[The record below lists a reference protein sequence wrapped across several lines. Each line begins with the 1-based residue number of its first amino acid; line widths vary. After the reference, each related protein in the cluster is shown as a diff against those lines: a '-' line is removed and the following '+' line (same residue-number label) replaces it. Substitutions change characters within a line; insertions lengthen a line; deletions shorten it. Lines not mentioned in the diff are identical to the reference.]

1 MQEHAL
7 YTLSSLEM
15 ALEWLDHADTVFL
28 DTETT
33 GFDPHIAQLLCIQ
46 FGDETDQFV
55 IDAQTVDLAPFKPL
69 LESKL
74 LVGHN
79 LKFDLKFLFRQGIFP
94 RRIFDTF
101 VTERVLHCGL
111 PDVRA
116 GLDKVAE
123 RYLGVTLD
131 KSVRVDIARE
141 GLTPRVIRYAA
152 DDVVVLPGI
161 KEKQEEQI
169 RLKDLGGAVN
179 LENRFTPALAYI
191 EFCGFHLDAAQW
203 KVKVDED
210 LAELSQAES
219 ALNDWV
225 VRQGLTDFMDAQLDL
240 FEPVGCRINWAS
252 PKQVI
257 ELFER
262 TGISCTVVEKGGS
275 KKSIEAGVLEKQ
287 ADRFPLIALYLRYKK
302 AQKVTGTYGENFL
315 RQIHPVTGRL
325 HTSFTQIMDTGRTS
339 SGGKN
344 RETGEEFINFQ
355 NIPSDKKTR
364 SCFTAE
370 PGNTL
375 IIADYSGQ
383 EQIVLA
389 NKALDRNLLQFYDN
403 GLGDMHSFVASKMY
417 PELEGLSLEEIKS
430 KHKHKRQAAKSAGF
444 AINYGGTGATIAD
457 NLGLSKAEGDKIYN
471 AYFQAFPGLKKYFDL
486 VKKQGVRDGFI
497 FISEVTRR
505 KSYLSN
511 IAAFRVLEEQFT
523 PDFWDHYRQVKESKG
538 DDWVSLRSK
547 VSDYFL
553 FKGEIERKALNFPIQ
568 GTSAEITK
576 ISCVFIFKWILDN
589 NLFGTV
595 KFVNTVH
602 DENILECPVELQVE
616 VAAMVKEAMCE
627 AAAIF
632 CKRVPL
638 IAEPDVSVYWR
649 K

>member
-1 MQEHAL
+1 MAPLQKVVKW
-7 YTLSSLEM
+7 LE
-15 ALEWLDHADTVFL
+15 ATDEVFL

-33 GFDPHIAQLLCIQ
+33 GFDPHVAQLLCLQI
-46 FGDETDQFV
+46 GNDQDQYV
-55 IDAQTVDLAPFKPL
+55 IDAQTIELTSLKFL

-79 LKFDLKFLFRQGIFP
+79 LKFDLKFLFRQGIYP
-94 RRIFDTF
+94 RRIYDTF
-101 VTERVLHCGL
+101 IVERVLHCGL

-116 GLDKVAE
+116 GLDRVAE
-123 RYLGVTLD
+123 RYLGYQLD
-131 KSVRVDIARE
+131 KSVRVNIARE

-152 DDVVVLPGI
+152 DDVIVLPGI
-161 KEKQEEQI
+161 KEKQQEQI
-169 RLKDLGGAVN
+169 KLKDLGGAVN

-191 EFCGFHLDAAQW
+191 EYCGFHMDATRW
-203 KVKVDED
+203 KNKVRKD
-210 LAELSQAES
+210 LNELTHAEG
-219 ALNDWV
+219 ALNDWI
-225 VRQGLTDFMDAQLDL
+225 VRNGWTDFMEHQLDL
-240 FEPVGCRINWAS
+240 FEPVGCNINWAS

-257 ELFER
+257 ALFEKI
-262 TGISCTVVEKGGS
+262 GINCTVVEKGGT
-275 KKSIEAGVLEKQ
+275 KKSIEAAVLEKQ
-287 ADRFPLIALYLRYKK
+287 AGHFPLIPLYLRYKK
-302 AQKVTGTYGENFL
+302 AQKITGTYGENFL
-315 RQIHPVTGRL
+315 KQIHPVTGRL

-344 RETGEEFINFQ
+344 RETGAEYINFQ
-355 NIPSDKKTR
+355 NIPSDKETR

-389 NKALDRNLLQFYDN
+389 NKAQDRNLLHFYDN

-417 PELEGLSLEEIKS
+417 PELEGLNLDEIKT
-430 KHKHKRQAAKSAGF
+430 KHKQKRQAAKSAGF

-457 NLGLSKAEGDKIYN
+457 NLGLSKSEGDKIYN
-471 AYFQAFPGLKKYFDL
+471 AYFQAFPGLKKYFER
-486 VKKQGVRDGFI
+486 VKKQGVRDGYI

-505 KSYLSN
+505 KSFLPN
-511 IAAFRVLEEQFT
+511 IAAFRELEEKLN
-523 PDFWDHYRQVKESKG
+523 PEFWEQYRHAKESKNAE
-538 DDWVSLRSK
+538 WETLRTR

-553 FKGEIERKALNFPIQ
+553 YKGEIERKALNFPIQ

-576 ISCVFIFKWILDN
+576 ISCIYIYKWILDK
-589 NLFGTV
+589 NLFGIV

-602 DENILECPVELQVE
+602 DENILECPIEMQEE
-616 VAAMVKEAMCE
+616 VAAMVKDAMCQ

-638 IAEPDVSVYWR
+638 TAEPDVSVYWR